1 MRNSWPLEDA
11 GSIRVKGETA
21 PQQERTL
28 LEEREGGQTEESAC
42 AGEGKAGRRRWG
54 KVLWPEEGG
63 WVLFPV

>member
-1 MRNSWPLEDA
+1 MKQFPSKNELC
-11 GSIRVKGETA
+11 V
-21 PQQERTL
+21 